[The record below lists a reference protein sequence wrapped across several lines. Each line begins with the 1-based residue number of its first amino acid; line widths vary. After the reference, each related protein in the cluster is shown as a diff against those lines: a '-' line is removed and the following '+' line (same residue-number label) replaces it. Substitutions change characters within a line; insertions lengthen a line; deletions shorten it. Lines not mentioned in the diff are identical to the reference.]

1 MEVIKIRRNRTYGKR
16 KGIGQIIS
24 KGGKMKK
31 YPPSVSY
38 HDYLIKTLQN
48 EKMAMGYL
56 NCALEEGDP
65 KYFLKALRHVVEAL
79 YGMTEASKKTKVSRM
94 SLYRILSEKGN
105 PRWENIMDVLR
116 IVGLRFKLDKAA

>member
-1 MEVIKIRRNRTYGKR
+1 
-16 KGIGQIIS
+16 
-24 KGGKMKK
+24 MKP
-31 YPPSVSY
+31 YPPYVSY
-38 HDYLIKTLQN
+38 HDDLIEELKDQELAA
-48 EKMAMGYL
+48 EYL

-94 SLYRILSEKGN
+94 SLYRILSERGN

-116 IVGLRFKLDKAA
+116 IVGLRFKLGKAA

>member
-1 MEVIKIRRNRTYGKR
+1 
-16 KGIGQIIS
+16 
-24 KGGKMKK
+24 MKL
-31 YPPSVSY
+31 YPPYVRY
-38 HDYLIKTLQN
+38 HDYLIESLRD
-48 EKMAMGYL
+48 EKFAIGYL
-56 NCALEEGDP
+56 NFALEEGDP

-105 PRWENIMDVLR
+105 PRLENIMDVLR

>member
-1 MEVIKIRRNRTYGKR
+1 
-16 KGIGQIIS
+16 
-24 KGGKMKK
+24 MKH
-31 YPPSVSY
+31 YSPTVSR
-38 HDYLIKTLQN
+38 HEHLIESLRN
-48 EKMAMGYL
+48 EKFAMEYL